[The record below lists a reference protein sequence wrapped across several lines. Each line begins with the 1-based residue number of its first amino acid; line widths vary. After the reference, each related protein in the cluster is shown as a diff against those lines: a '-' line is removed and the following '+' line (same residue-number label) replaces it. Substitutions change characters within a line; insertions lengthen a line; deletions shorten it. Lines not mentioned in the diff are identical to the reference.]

1 MPLQRYHVSAAHL
14 ECTALT
20 KHKLDKHRGA
30 VGLSV
35 ERKRQKKEDTV
46 QTHTGYCQ
54 VGGNAPCSASRL

>member
-1 MPLQRYHVSAAHL
+1 LRSHRPLFD
-14 ECTALT
+14 CTTFKQSSIA

-35 ERKRQKKEDTV
+35 ERKRQKEEDTV
-46 QTHTGYCQ
+46 QTHTAYCQ